1 MRLHRLVAI
10 MLLMESRGRLTAKEL
25 ADALETSIRSIYR
38 DIDTLAESG
47 IPIVSTRGPNG
58 GIALMEGYTVNLKQL
73 NGEDVIHLYLTG
85 MGIYSGH
92 AESGLKLKNA
102 LMKLEKT
109 LPPAYQADVAK
120 AKARFYFDNTPWW
133 TEPAA
138 VPCLEIIRTAVWRS
152 QKLQIRYSKPDG
164 SVSSRCIHPYGLV
177 VKKADWYLVAYCELA
192 REQRIFKCERIVAA
206 NHLAESFAI
215 PDGFVLEQQ
224 WKRQEASFKQD
235 SRDKEQYTAVI
246 RVGQMSRET
255 ENNLEILEEVSA
267 ETGLERVLTVN
278 LYSYEAACREIDT
291 HLLGQAEIV
300 APPELRRYANERLNS
315 MLARYQESGT
325 AGSRI

>member
-25 ADALETSIRSIYR
+25 ADALETSVRSIYR

-120 AKARFYFDNTPWW
+120 AKARFYFDDTPWW

-152 QKLQIRYSKPDG
+152 QKLQIRYSKPG
-164 SVSSRCIHPYGLV
+164 GRVSSRCIQPYGLV

-192 REQRIFKCERIVAA
+192 GEPRIFKCERIVTADL
-206 NHLAESFAI
+206 LAESYAI
-215 PDGFVLEQQ
+215 PDSFVLEQQ
-224 WKRQEASFKQD
+224 WKQREASFKQD
-235 SRDKEQYTAVI
+235 SRDKEQYPVVI
-246 RVGQMSRET
+246 RVRQLSRES
-255 ENNLEILEEVSA
+255 EDKLEILKEHS
-267 ETGLERVLTVN
+267 TGEGQQRVLTIN
-278 LYSYEAACREIDT
+278 LYSYEAACREINT
-291 HLLGQAEIV
+291 RLLGQVEIV
-300 APPELRRYANERLNS
+300 APPELRRYTIGCLQGLLTEYREEDL
-315 MLARYQESGT
+315 
-325 AGSRI
+325 

>member
-10 MLLMESRGRLTAKEL
+10 MLLMESRGRLTAREL
-25 ADALETSIRSIYR
+25 ADALETSVRSIYR

-92 AESGLKLKNA
+92 AESGIKLKNA

-109 LPPAYQADVAK
+109 LPAAYQADVAK
-120 AKARFYFDNTPWW
+120 AKARFYFDDTPWW

-152 QKLQIRYSKPDG
+152 QKLQIRYRKPDG
-164 SVSSRCIHPYGLV
+164 RVSSRSIQPYGLV
-177 VKKADWYLVAYCELA
+177 VKKADWYLFAYCELA
-192 REQRIFKCERIVAA
+192 EEPRIFKCERIVAA
-206 NHLAESFAI
+206 DLLAESYAI

-224 WKRQEASFKQD
+224 WKQREAGFKQA
-235 SRDKEQYTAVI
+235 SRDKEQYPVVI
-246 RVGQMSRET
+246 RVRQLSRES
-255 ENNLEILEEVSA
+255 EDKLEILQEHPAGE
-267 ETGLERVLTVN
+267 GRQRVLTIN

-291 HLLGQAEIV
+291 RLLGQAEIV
-300 APPELRRYANERLNS
+300 APPELRRYAIWCLQGLLTEYR
-315 MLARYQESGT
+315 EEDP
-325 AGSRI
+325 